1 MNRTC
6 AARTNG
12 TLKAVA
18 QSNSGPCG
26 NALCHSWPLV
36 NRVFTLVSIMQWATF
51 SKDVAAPTGI
61 IAQCAARRQH
71 GQYGWETLLLA
82 NRLHR
87 RASAGSTTTPLQL
100 TRENGSDGHKQG
112 SVHGTQYAIVSH
124 QVSSIVHFG
133 GNGKGHHWV
142 WSYKIRSLSWC
153 RSRLH

>member
-1 MNRTC
+1 MWRRCVSWVRGRDALRHWSEGVFRVRSRRGMNRTC

-100 TRENGSDGHKQG
+100 T
-112 SVHGTQYAIVSH
+112 
-124 QVSSIVHFG
+124 
-133 GNGKGHHWV
+133 
-142 WSYKIRSLSWC
+142 C
-153 RSRLH
+153 